1 MTQTPLVKELS
12 KWMFRAYVL
21 WSVCA
26 DIALLSGIIWLIF
39 F

>member
-1 MTQTPLVKELS
+1 MTKNPLVRSVGKLAF
-12 KWMFRAYVL
+12 KVYIV

-26 DIALLSGIIWLIF
+26 DIALLSGIIYLIF